1 MFTEKPDRKQIIAL
15 AILLGVILFF
25 GGVKYYELRLD
36 KIEIHSEVA
45 PEQES
50 EDMETGVAETAPA
63 RLLTVH
69 VVGAVE
75 KPGVY
80 TLEEGGR
87 VDDAVKLAVPTE
99 KADLTQINLAVP
111 LEDGKQIYV
120 PARGETPAASEN
132 LNRIGTQA
140 KSGPVNIN
148 TASSAELETLSGI
161 GPALAGRIIDYRTK
175 NGPFAQT
182 DDLTKVS
189 GIGPAVLNKIRSKIT
204 VR

>member
-15 AILLGVILFF
+15 AVLLGVILFF

-36 KIEIHSEVA
+36 KIEI
-45 PEQES
+45 Q
-50 EDMETGVAETAPA
+50 TGIIPVEEGGIVQAAEPA
-63 RLLTVH
+63 EADPPLLSVH

-80 TLEEGGR
+80 TLEGGLR
-87 VDDAVKLAVPTE
+87 VDDAVKLAVPAE
-99 KADLTQINLAVP
+99 KADLSQINLAVL

-120 PARGETPAASEN
+120 PAKGEAPALPEN
-132 LNRIGTQA
+132 LNRIGA
-140 KSGPVNIN
+140 PKSNGVVNIN

-161 GPALAGRIIDYRTK
+161 GPALAGRIIDYRTA
-175 NGPFAQT
+175 NGAFAEV